1 MAGQHF
7 LDTKTLTFNEILAN
21 GKAYHVPQFQRDY
34 SWERDNWE
42 DLWNDIEETAQ
53 SNSPHYMGSLVFQST
68 KGKAFLII
76 DGQQRL
82 TTLTI
87 IALAVIDAIQT
98 LADSGIETVANQERV
113 EILIRQYV
121 GQKDPASL
129 SYSSKIFLN
138 ENNNGFFQNRLIRFK
153 PPINVIKLSDSEHLM
168 WEAYLFFR
176 ERIRERFK
184 NQSGEE
190 LANFL
195 SNVLG
200 ELMIFIQITVEDEL
214 NAYTVFETL
223 NSRGIQL
230 TSTDLLKNYLFAL
243 VANSETDLKHV
254 KAQWKKIID
263 TIGLQEFPTFMRYF
277 LTATRKSISKE
288 YLFKEIKQFVK
299 SGQDVFDL
307 LDRLEYH
314 AYHYVALGNADD
326 EQWLEDKDN
335 RNAISILKAFKVTQ
349 WKPLAMIA
357 LEKLT
362 HHEFKRLL
370 QALVTISYRYNVI
383 AKLPINEMEKTYS
396 KSAISL
402 FYDKYQ
408 SLSDVLISLRNLYV
422 SNEDFKKY
430 FELKY
435 FNTNNSNERKLA
447 RYTLYQLERQMPGG
461 SLYDFETDNGT
472 IEHILPESYHKT
484 WQDEF
489 TEEAFNRNVYL
500 LGNLTLLEPTK
511 NSKEAADKP
520 FDDKKKVYTSSKFA
534 ITQCISDPEWTPN
547 NIKKRQAQLAK
558 VATAVWKIQF

>member
-21 GKAYHVPQFQRDY
+21 GKVYHVPQFQRDY